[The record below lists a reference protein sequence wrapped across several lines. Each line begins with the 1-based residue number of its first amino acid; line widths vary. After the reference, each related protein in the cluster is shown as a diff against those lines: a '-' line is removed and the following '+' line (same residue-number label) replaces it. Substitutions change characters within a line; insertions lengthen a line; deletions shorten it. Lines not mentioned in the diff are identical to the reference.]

1 MMISDDTPDEHHTRQ
16 SSIKTGVRKVV
27 LGGLTLY
34 ALCALGPGVI
44 EYLTVQI
51 TPPMLVMLIVAVG
64 LPLVDVGSLMLILDG
79 LTHLR
84 KALTMKAVPVVV
96 VTNQPSAHAKEHQ

>member
-1 MMISDDTPDEHHTRQ
+1 MKISDDVPDEQYRRQ

-27 LGGLTLY
+27 LGSLTLC

-44 EYLTVQI
+44 EYLTAQI
-51 TPPMLVMLIVAVG
+51 TPPVLVMLIVAVG
-64 LPLVDVGSLMLILDG
+64 LPIIDVGSLMLIFDG

-84 KALTMKAVPVVV
+84 KALMMKAVPVVV
-96 VTNQPSAHAKEHQ
+96 VTDQPPA